1 MALNQLQE
9 YHESHTVAIF
19 ITLIIVFAI
28 LLGWLS
34 MYGAFPYI
42 RSHVSNEEVFPSIAA
57 LYWIGQTVTIFVIV
71 MDIATLFEGSKIHSF
86 QNYQLVFVG
95 LVIGWRFFE
104 FPTIVGFTSIP
115 PPKH

>member
-19 ITLIIVFAI
+19 FTLIIVFAI

-95 LVIGWRFFE
+95 LVIVVEIF
-104 FPTIVGFTSIP
+104 
-115 PPKH
+115 